1 LAAVVHAF
9 GVTGNGSKEFYYDLE
24 ETIIDSPIGIETE
37 HLEKILH
44 GYSQIDQGT
53 AVLFCHISEK
63 IVGRGLEL
71 LTIERIVEIAK
82 NLKRATN
89 VQGGGFGYY
98 EAMEKHI
105 HKELHQSKIGF
116 S

>member
-1 LAAVVHAF
+1 
-9 GVTGNGSKEFYYDLE
+9 
-24 ETIIDSPIGIETE
+24 
-37 HLEKILH
+37 
-44 GYSQIDQGT
+44 
-53 AVLFCHISEK
+53 
-63 IVGRGLEL
+63 VGRGLEL